1 MVIYIVMPQR
11 KQLDKS
17 RATSILCSKEL
28 LDSSEELKCVAQ
40 NRDNV
45 IYHVHDSNICIMHVE
60 DGFCILVDYIINEVN
75 IPEFIIQD
83 HYGVYQSVRDC
94 VKSTT
99 RVNRLIGYDI
109 KERLYHE
116 KCKKG
121 YHLDHWAE
129 TFNELD
135 KSKRFIPG
143 SVNQNGYSHRR
154 QLEINTVEDLDW
166 LCERIRDIDKLPGGH
181 FI

>member
-28 LDSSEELKCVAQ
+28 LDNCEELTCVAQ

-45 IYHVHDSNICIMHVE
+45 IYHVKDSNICIMHVE
-60 DGFCILVDYIINEVN
+60 DSFCILVDYMINGVN
-75 IPEFIIQD
+75 IPDFIVQD
-83 HYGVYQSVRDC
+83 HYGVYQSVRDW

-99 RVNRLIGYDI
+99 RANKLIGYDI
-109 KERLYHE
+109 KERLYHTPYT
-116 KCKKG
+116 KG
-121 YHLDHWAE
+121 YHLDHQAE

-143 SVNQNGYSHRR
+143 SLNQNGYSHRR
-154 QLEINTVEDLDW
+154 CRDINTMEELEC
-166 LCERIRDIDKLPGGH
+166 LCERIRQIDKLPGGH
-181 FI
+181 YI